1 MIIAGFVWDWNDIC
15 LVFLVNALFGK
26 QIGRKGIDSAVAFLT
41 CVNIYEIGAK
51 FSASV
56 TCAM

>member
-1 MIIAGFVWDWNDIC
+1 MIFVWF
-15 LVFLVNALFGK
+15 FLVNALFGK

-56 TCAM
+56 TCAV